1 MLQRDSFYYIPDLM
15 PWSPTS
21 VERNL
26 PLDSML
32 EIAKMGQ
39 AQIDAQ
45 LQAIGKLKAGV
56 HGIDA
61 MLDQD
66 TFYKTQKMEEIAGK
80 SKEFASKNLLDRGV
94 QTDLQNYVESIAYDS
109 NLENIAN
116 RTKSIREAYK
126 TYYDLFAKGETSEAN
141 IYPMLKSIEEANE
154 KFKATNTF
162 DPSMKVDSRL
172 RPYTDVGKVMLEG
185 IDKVDVS
192 SMPFSN
198 GKDFQIVDLGNG
210 YQQIVTL
217 EGKSKEALMKAAQ
230 TALGEKGMTQLYL
243 DYQYKNSLSEDG
255 LKDDKGNPIS
265 FEKYAGEILL
275 NASEAFQT
283 KVLKRDN
290 PMENL
295 YQRRAFELQKLA
307 KQYEYDRNIA
317 QMRINA
323 DLEKEKREV
332 ARAEKDKKDK
342 EAKEAGS
349 VYSAIPAVPT
359 TTGQMVGDFVR
370 SEKSLVLTKS
380 QLDKFVGGY
389 NLKVETDKLIELK
402 ENFDN
407 SNYVIPKGMDEETV
421 NKVYDVFRDQQ
432 EGSYFSILVDNYINA
447 KVKRKD
453 WKDIFEDDGELMEA
467 YEAAKQIAEQ
477 NKRNANTPWFIT
489 GSTKT
494 PSGTNTIHGTI
505 EFPLNPEKWGKYF
518 STVGNP
524 DGMTAEEVLTNAIEK
539 NQGNSWFESLR
550 TKIIAGSEKIK
561 GRVGATTLNYALIPT
576 DSENAAAKATT
587 QLTKGMNISALNIDG
602 FPVSTYKDNN
612 GKEHSITASTK
623 PTNVSFISSGTKPYL
638 QVEVSDGQN
647 TGTLYADVPTSYEE
661 SYREFMLHSISTEA
675 NRTKPNGAVLTA
687 SVNALNHFDK
697 SFNINLLNAKD
708 YSKMPS
714 ERARV
719 IIGDDVST
727 QNVIPASAGF
737 KVQAGGGKV
746 IKCNIYAV
754 QTAGGSER
762 YFIGYKADQSE
773 GGTDSTVLA
782 FSFEPN
788 YSPAAKGQGNVYFPD
803 MQSAVNAATILK
815 TSN

>member
-172 RPYTDVGKVMLEG
+172 RPYTDVGKVILEG

-243 DYQYKNSLSEDG
+243 DYQYKNSLTEGG
-255 LKDDKGNPIS
+255 LKDDIGNPIS

-283 KVLKRDN
+283 KVLKRNN

-332 ARAEKDKKDK
+332 ARAEK
-342 EAKEAGS
+342 EAGS

-370 SEKSLVLTKS
+370 SEKALVSTKS
-380 QLDKFVGGY
+380 QLDKFVEGY

-432 EGSYFSILVDNYINA
+432 EGSYFSILVANYINA

-467 YEAAKQIAEQ
+467 YEAAEKIAEQ
-477 NKRNANTPWFIT
+477 NRQNINTPWFNSDTVVIPFT
-489 GSTKT
+489 AVEYKDNYL
-494 PSGTNTIHGTI
+494 NTSK
-505 EFPLNPEKWGKYF
+505 FRAFFN
-518 STVGNP
+518 TVGNP
-524 DGMTAEEVLTNAIEK
+524 NGTTAEEVLTNAIEK

-675 NRTKPNGAVLTA
+675 NRTKPNEAVLTA

-782 FSFEPN
+782 FSFKPN

>member
-172 RPYTDVGKVMLEG
+172 RPYTDVGKVILEG

-290 PMENL
+290 PMVNL
-295 YQRRAFELQKLA
+295 YEQRKFEMAKLQKQFENDKSIA
-307 KQYEYDRNIA
+307 K
-317 QMRINA
+317 MRIDA
-323 DLEKEKREV
+323 DIKLEKERQKREG
-332 ARAEKDKKDK
+332 KIS
-342 EAKEAGS
+342 GS
-349 VYSAIPAVPT
+349 EFAVIPSNPT
-359 TTGQMVGDFVR
+359 SIGEFIGDFVR
-370 SEKSLVLTKS
+370 TKESYDAAHS
-380 QLDKFVGGY
+380 QLEKFTSGHNLNILPDKMM
-389 NLKVETDKLIELK
+389 ELK

-407 SNYVIPKGMDEETV
+407 SKYTV
-421 NKVYDVFRDQQ
+421 PEGVSAEDAEKIYSIFRDQN
-432 EGSYFSILVDNYINA
+432 EGSYLSILTDNYINA
-447 KVKRKD
+447 KSKRKD
-453 WKDIFEDDGELMEA
+453 WADLSGDETKLMEA

-477 NKRNANTPWFIT
+477 NKRNANTPWFNSDTVAIPFT
-489 GSTKT
+489 AVEYKDNYL
-494 PSGTNTIHGTI
+494 NTSK
-505 EFPLNPEKWGKYF
+505 FRAFFN
-518 STVGNP
+518 TVGNP
-524 DGMTAEEVLTNAIEK
+524 DGMTAEEVLTNTVLK
-539 NQGNSWFESLR
+539 GQGNSWFDGFVNKVRGADKQIKAKL
-550 TKIIAGSEKIK
+550 GS
-561 GRVGATTLNYALIPT
+561 TTINYAMTPT
-576 DSENAAAKATT
+576 DSDSPSSKLSI
-587 QLTKGMNISALNIDG
+587 QMTKSVNIRALNSNG
-602 FPVSTYKDNN
+602 FPVTTFKSNTGGDIA
-612 GKEHSITASTK
+612 ITNKTK
-623 PTNVSFISSGTKPYL
+623 PTNFTLISSGSKPYL
-638 QVEVSDGQN
+638 QIEVADGEV
-647 TGTLYADVPTSYEE
+647 TGTLYADVPTSFETTYKELVVHSLLIE
-661 SYREFMLHSISTEA
+661 SKKDEPNMAAITAATNAISF
-675 NRTKPNGAVLTA
+675 
-687 SVNALNHFDK
+687 FDK
-697 SFNINLLNAKD
+697 SFSINLLNAKD
-708 YSKMPS
+708 YSKMPT
-714 ERARV
+714 ERTRV
-719 IIGDDVST
+719 IIGDNVST
-727 QNVIPASAGF
+727 QNIIPTGAEF
-737 KVQAGGGKV
+737 KEHTNDGRVV
-746 IKCNIYAV
+746 KCNIYAV
-754 QTAGGSER
+754 PITGGGER
-762 YFIGYKADQSE
+762 YFIGYKANQAE
-773 GGTDSTVLA
+773 GGANNTVFAL
-782 FSFEPN
+782 SFNPN
-788 YSPAAKGQGNVYFPD
+788 YSPAEKDSGNVYFPD
-803 MQSAVNAATILK
+803 IQSAVNAATILK
-815 TSN
+815 YSD